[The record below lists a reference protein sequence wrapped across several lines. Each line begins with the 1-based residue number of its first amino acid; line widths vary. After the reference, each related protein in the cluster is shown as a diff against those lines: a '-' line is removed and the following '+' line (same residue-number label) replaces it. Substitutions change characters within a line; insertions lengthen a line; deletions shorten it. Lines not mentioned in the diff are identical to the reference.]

1 MERDQHRGTVLPSAS
16 KHNADPTAPVKP
28 LLAALSGKTPTRPP
42 VWLMR
47 QAGRYLPEYREIR
60 AKAGSFL
67 DLCYDPEVATE
78 ITLQPIRRFAM
89 DAAILFCD
97 ILVVPHAMGQ
107 SVAFKE
113 GEGPVLGP
121 VRARSDIARL
131 DVGSVVE
138 RLSPVYQAVGKIAA
152 ALPSATAL
160 IGFAGAPW
168 TVATY
173 MVEGGTS
180 RDFLAV
186 KGLAYAHPV
195 VFESLIDRLVE
206 ASIAHLSAQAAAG
219 AEVLQI
225 FDTWAG
231 ILPAAQFEKWCI
243 APTKRIVEA
252 LRKQS
257 PGIPIIGFRRGAGIG
272 YRRYAGETGVDAVG
286 LDTSV
291 PLTWAAET
299 LQGSV
304 ALQVNLDPALLV
316 TGGAPMREAA
326 LGIIDA
332 LGNGPFIFN
341 LGHGVV
347 PQTDPDN
354 VADLL
359 CTIRGG

>member
-1 MERDQHRGTVLPSAS
+1 MPSAS
-16 KHNADPTAPVKP
+16 KHDFDPKAFAKP
-28 LLAALSGKTPTRPP
+28 LLAALSGKSSAQPP

-67 DLCYDPEVATE
+67 DLCYDPKLATE

-113 GEGPVLGP
+113 GEGPVLRP
-121 VRARSDIARL
+121 VRTRSDIARL
-131 DVGSVVE
+131 DVGAVVE
-138 RLSPVYQAVGKIAA
+138 RLSPVYSAVKMVAE
-152 ALPSATAL
+152 ALPPETAL

-168 TVATY
+168 TVASY

-186 KGLAYAHPV
+186 KTLAYSDPA
-195 VFESLIDRLVE
+195 VFEQLIDRLVE
-206 ASIAHLSAQAAAG
+206 ASISHLSAQAAAG

-231 ILPAAQFEKWCI
+231 ILPSTQFEKWCI
-243 APTKRIVEA
+243 APTRRIVET
-252 LRKQS
+252 LRKQA
-257 PGIPIIGFRRGAGIG
+257 PGIPIIGFPRGAGIG
-272 YRRYAGETGVDAVG
+272 YQRYAGETGVDAVG

-291 PLTWAAET
+291 SLDWAAET
-299 LQGSV
+299 LQGTV
-304 ALQVNLDPALLV
+304 ALQGNLDPALLV
-316 TGGAPMREAA
+316 VGGAPMREAA
-326 LGIIDA
+326 LRIIDA
-332 LGNGPFIFN
+332 LSGGPFIFN

-347 PQTDPDN
+347 PPTDPDN

-359 CTIRGG
+359 STVRGG

>member
-1 MERDQHRGTVLPSAS
+1 MKRNQHRGIDLPSTS
-16 KHNADPTAPVKP
+16 KPSADPKARVKP
-28 LLAALSGKTPTRPP
+28 LLAVLSGKIPARPP

-67 DLCYDPEVATE
+67 DLCYDPGLATE

-113 GEGPVLGP
+113 GEGPVLEP
-121 VRARSDIARL
+121 VRNRGDIERL
-131 DVGSVVE
+131 DVGPLVK
-138 RLSPVYQAVGKIAA
+138 RLSPVYQAVEKIAE
-152 ALPSATAL
+152 ALPPETAL

-186 KGLAYAHPV
+186 KALAYSDPV

-206 ASIAHLSAQAAAG
+206 ASIAHLCAQAAAG

-231 ILPAAQFEKWCI
+231 ILPADQFEKWCI
-243 APTKRIVEA
+243 APTRRIVEA
-252 LRKQS
+252 LHAQA
-257 PGIPIIGFRRGAGIG
+257 PGIPVIGFPRGAGIG
-272 YRRYAGETGVDAVG
+272 YQRYAEETGVDAVG

-291 PLTWAAET
+291 PLDWAAKT
-299 LQGSV
+299 LQGKV
-304 ALQVNLDPALLV
+304 VLQGNLDPALLV
-316 TGGAPMREAA
+316 AGGAPMREAA
-326 LGIIDA
+326 LAIIDA
-332 LGNGPFIFN
+332 LGHGPFIFN

-347 PQTDPDN
+347 PPTNPEH

-359 CTIRGG
+359 STIRGG